1 MRILIADDHPVV
13 RRGLRQLLEEQRDL
27 TVAGEASNGDEVL
40 SLLRQDHFDIVIL
53 DVAMPGRS
61 GLDVLKEIRHERP
74 ALPVLILSMHPEQH
88 FAVRVLRA
96 GAAGYL
102 TKSAAPED
110 LVGAIRKVIGG
121 GKYVSSTLAEQLA
134 SVLEREANGPPHQRL
149 TDREYQIMQLIA
161 SGKRVSE
168 IADDLTLSVK
178 TVSTHRA
185 RILEK
190 MGLRNNAELTRYAIG
205 NQLVD

>member
-13 RRGLRQLLEEQRDL
+13 RRGLRQLLEENQDMA
-27 TVAGEASNGDEVL
+27 VAGEAATGDDVL
-40 SLLRQDHFDIVIL
+40 ALLRRDDFDIVIL
-53 DVAMPGRS
+53 DLTMPGRN
-61 GLDVLKEIRHERP
+61 GLDVLKDIRQERP
-74 ALPVLILSMHPEQH
+74 SLPVLILSMHPEEH
-88 FAVRVLRA
+88 FAIRVLRA

-102 TKSAAPED
+102 TKSAAPEE
-110 LVGAIRKVIGG
+110 LVGAIRKVKNG
-121 GKYVSSTLAEQLA
+121 GKYVSPKLAEQLA
-134 SVLEREANGPPHQRL
+134 VVLEREAEGLPHERL
-149 TDREYQIMQLIA
+149 TDREYQIMQLLA

-168 IADDLTLSVK
+168 VADALALSVK

-190 MGLRNNAELTRYAIG
+190 MGLRNNAELTHYAIR

>member
-13 RRGLRQLLEEQRDL
+13 RRGLRQLLEEHPDL
-27 TVAGEASNGDEVL
+27 TVAAEAATGDEVL
-40 SLLRQDHFDIVIL
+40 ALIRQDEFDIVIL
-53 DVAMPGRS
+53 DLTMPGRN
-61 GLDVLKEIRHERP
+61 GLDVLKDIRHERP
-74 ALPVLILSMHPEQH
+74 ALPVLVLSMHPEEH

-102 TKSAAPED
+102 TKSAAPEE
-110 LVGAIRKVIGG
+110 LVGAIRKVTGG
-121 GKYVSSTLAEQLA
+121 GKYVSPTLAEQLA
-134 SVLEREANGPPHQRL
+134 VVLEREAEGQPHQRL
-149 TDREYQIMQLIA
+149 TDREYQIMQLLA

-168 IADDLTLSVK
+168 VADVLTLSVK

-190 MGLRNNAELTRYAIG
+190 MGLRNNAELTHYAIR